1 MAVVDA
7 VIEQRAK
14 QAIQALSRYAR
25 VRAAYLFGSRVEGKP
40 DEFSDVDIAAFIDNL
55 KNWDFWRRAEIA
67 VLVQKEVGDDIE
79 LHFFPAEALTH
90 AEPASFAAYI
100 LSHGIPVAFERE
112 NS

>member
-7 VIEQRAK
+7 VTEQRIR
-14 QAIQALSRYAR
+14 QAIEVLSRYTR
-25 VRAAYLFGSRVEGKP
+25 VRAAYLFGSQVDGKP
-40 DEFSDVDIAAFIDNL
+40 DEFSDIDIAAFIDNL
-55 KNWDFWRRAEIA
+55 EGWDFWRRAEIA
-67 VLVQKEVGDDIE
+67 VLVQKEIGDDIE

-100 LSHGIPVAFERE
+100 LHHGIPVALEGK